1 MPGASKIALL
11 CVVAYICLATSS
23 GVAQDLLITN
33 ARIVVGNGEIIA
45 EGSISV
51 AEGIIVSV
59 SDDTDATPD
68 AEVSDAAEPG
78 AAVTDSAVPGDEAVD
93 QVINAR
99 GMTVLPGFIDTHV
112 HTMAVAEGLTDE
124 AALAAYIEDALPHLL
139 GQMLATGVTTVLDT
153 GAHFPAVLDVREAL
167 ATGRLAGPRLL
178 AAGPAFSAP
187 AGHPAA
193 SICRDNPFC
202 RERLTIVVDD
212 PDFAR
217 TSVAA
222 LAEAGVDVI
231 KAVHQAGA
239 HLPVIRDEVIRAMAE
254 EAEARDVP
262 FYVHGTFFSGM
273 VRAAE
278 LGVDGFVHVP
288 WRDQADAATSEAV
301 FASAGIPITTT
312 VSLHDSFVDAEGIK
326 RTVMGG
332 TFPPAQDS
340 DRAQAVA
347 NAGVLSDAG
356 VSLAFGTDQ
365 QRLRPYPQAVL
376 GEARALA
383 EVMTPKQV
391 IAVLTLNAAE
401 FLNLGEELG
410 TLEAGKHA
418 DMVILDGDPLADIS
432 QLANVAVVVQA
443 GRIVVDAR

>member
-1 MPGASKIALL
+1 MQGASRIALL
-11 CVVAYICLATSS
+11 CVAANLCLATNP
-23 GVAQDLLITN
+23 GAAQDLLITN
-33 ARIVVGNGEIIA
+33 ARIVVGNGETIA

-51 AEGIIVSV
+51 ADGTIVSV
-59 SDDTDATPD
+59 WDSTDATP
-68 AEVSDAAEPG
+68 G
-78 AAVTDSAVPGDEAVD
+78 AAVSGDGATDG
-93 QVINAR
+93 VIDAR

-124 AALAAYIEDALPHLL
+124 AALAAYIEDELPHML
-139 GQMLATGVTTVLDT
+139 GQMLAAGVTTVLDT
-153 GAHFPAVLDVREAL
+153 GAHFPDVLEVREAL
-167 ATGRLAGPRLL
+167 SAGRLAGPRLL

-202 RERLTIVVDD
+202 LEHLTVVVDD

-239 HLPVIRDEVIRAMAE
+239 HLPVIRDEVIGAMAE
-254 EAEARDVP
+254 EAEARNVP

-301 FASAGIPITTT
+301 FASAGIPIATT

-332 TFPPAQDS
+332 TFPPAQDG

-365 QRLRPYPQAVL
+365 QRARPYPQAVL

-383 EVMTPKQV
+383 EVMTPEQV
-391 IAVLTLNAAE
+391 IAVLTRNAAE

-410 TLEAGKHA
+410 TLEAGKYA

>member
-1 MPGASKIALL
+1 MPRASKIALI
-11 CVVAYICLATSS
+11 CMAANICLATNL

-33 ARIVVGNGEIIA
+33 ARIVVGNGEIIS

-51 AEGIIVSV
+51 AEGTIVSV
-59 SDDTDATPD
+59 SDGTDATPN
-68 AEVSDAAEPG
+68 AEVSDAAVSG
-78 AAVTDSAVPGDEAVD
+78 AADPDSVVTGDESID
-93 QVINAR
+93 QVIDAR
-99 GMTVLPGFIDTHV
+99 GMSVLPGFVDTHV
-112 HTMAVAEGLTDE
+112 HTLAVAEGLTDE
-124 AALAAYIEDALPHLL
+124 TALAAYIEEELPHLL
-139 GQMLATGVTTVLDT
+139 GQMLAAGVTTVLDT
-153 GAHFPAVLDVREAL
+153 GAHFPAVLEIREAL
-167 ATGRLAGPRLL
+167 AAGQLAGPRLL

-202 RERLTIVVDD
+202 LEHLAVVVDD

-254 EAEARDVP
+254 EAEARTVP

-273 VRAAE
+273 IRAAE

-301 FASAGIPITTT
+301 FASAGIPIATT
-312 VSLHDSFVDAEGIK
+312 VSLHDSFVDADGIK

-332 TFPPAQDS
+332 TFPPAQDG
-340 DRAQAVA
+340 DRTQAPTR
-347 NAGVLSDAG
+347 GYFSDAG
-356 VSLAFGTDQ
+356 VTLAFGTDQ

-383 EVMTPKQV
+383 EVMTPEQV
-391 IAVLTLNAAE
+391 IAVLTRNAAE
-401 FLNLGEELG
+401 FLNLGEEIG
-410 TLEAGKHA
+410 TLEAGKRA

-432 QLANVAVVVQA
+432 RLANVAVVVQA

>member
-1 MPGASKIALL
+1 
-11 CVVAYICLATSS
+11 
-23 GVAQDLLITN
+23 
-33 ARIVVGNGEIIA
+33 
-45 EGSISV
+45 
-51 AEGIIVSV
+51 
-59 SDDTDATPD
+59 
-68 AEVSDAAEPG
+68 
-78 AAVTDSAVPGDEAVD
+78 
-93 QVINAR
+93 
-99 GMTVLPGFIDTHV
+99 MTVLPGFIDTHV

-124 AALAAYIEDALPHLL
+124 AALAAYIEDELPNLL
-139 GQMLATGVTTVLDT
+139 RQMLSAGVTTVLDT
-153 GAHFPAVLDVREAL
+153 GAHFPVVLDVREAI
-167 ATGRLAGPRLL
+167 AAGRLAGPRLL

-202 RERLTIVVDD
+202 LEHLAVVVDD

-254 EAEARDVP
+254 EAEARGVP

-273 VRAAE
+273 VRAAG

-288 WRDQADAATSEAV
+288 WRDRADAATAEEA
-301 FASAGIPITTT
+301 FASAGIPVATT
-312 VSLHDSFVDAEGIK
+312 VSLHDSFVDDRGHQADGDGRHVSAGSGRRPCAGCGQRGGIFRRRRLHSHSG
-326 RTVMGG
+326 RTSSG
-332 TFPPAQDS
+332 
-340 DRAQAVA
+340 
-347 NAGVLSDAG
+347 
-356 VSLAFGTDQ
+356 
-365 QRLRPYPQAVL
+365 LRPYPQAVL
-376 GEARALA
+376 GEALALA
-383 EVMTPKQV
+383 EVMTPEQV
-391 IAVLTLNAAE
+391 IAVLTRNAAE

-410 TLEAGKHA
+410 TLEVGKRA

-432 QLANVAVVVQA
+432 RLANVAVVVQA

>member
-1 MPGASKIALL
+1 MRRASKIVLL
-11 CVVAYICLATSS
+11 WVAANLCLATHP

-33 ARIVVGNGEIIA
+33 ARIVTGNGETIA

-51 AEGIIVSV
+51 ADGIIVSV
-59 SDDTDATPD
+59 SDGTDTTPD
-68 AEVSDAAEPG
+68 AEVSDAAVSGIADPD
-78 AAVTDSAVPGDEAVD
+78 AVVAGDEAID
-93 QVINAR
+93 EVIDAR

-124 AALAAYIEDALPHLL
+124 AALAAYIEDELPHLL
-139 GQMLATGVTTVLDT
+139 RQMLSAGVTTVLDT
-153 GAHFPAVLDVREAL
+153 GAHFPVVLDVREAI
-167 ATGRLAGPRLL
+167 AAGRLAGPRLL
-178 AAGPAFSAP
+178 TAGPAFSAP

-202 RERLTIVVDD
+202 VEHLTVVVDD

-254 EAEARDVP
+254 EAEARNVP

-301 FASAGIPITTT
+301 FASAGIPVTTT
-312 VSLHDSFVDAEGIK
+312 VSLHDSFVDAEGIR

-332 TFPPAQDS
+332 TFPPAQDG
-340 DRAQAVA
+340 DRTQAVA
-347 NAGVLSDAG
+347 NAGVFSDAG
-356 VSLAFGTDQ
+356 VTLAFGTDQ
-365 QRLRPYPQAVL
+365 QRARPYPQAVL

-383 EVMTPKQV
+383 EVMTPEQV
-391 IAVLTLNAAE
+391 IAVLTRNAAE
-401 FLNLGEELG
+401 FLNLSEELG
-410 TLEAGKHA
+410 TLEAGKRA
-418 DMVILDGDPLADIS
+418 DMVVLDGDPLADIAR
-432 QLANVAVVVQA
+432 LANIAVVVQA
-443 GRIVVDAR
+443 GKIVVDAR

>member
-1 MPGASKIALL
+1 
-11 CVVAYICLATSS
+11 
-23 GVAQDLLITN
+23 
-33 ARIVVGNGEIIA
+33 
-45 EGSISV
+45 
-51 AEGIIVSV
+51 
-59 SDDTDATPD
+59 
-68 AEVSDAAEPG
+68 
-78 AAVTDSAVPGDEAVD
+78 
-93 QVINAR
+93 
-99 GMTVLPGFIDTHV
+99 
-112 HTMAVAEGLTDE
+112 MAVAEGLTDE
-124 AALAAYIEDALPHLL
+124 AALAAYIEDELPHML
-139 GQMLATGVTTVLDT
+139 GQMLAAGVTTVLDT
-153 GAHFPAVLDVREAL
+153 GAHFPAVLEVREAL
-167 ATGRLAGPRLL
+167 AAGRLTGPRLL

-202 RERLTIVVDD
+202 LEHLTVVVDD

-222 LAEAGVDVI
+222 LADAGVDVI

-254 EAEARDVP
+254 EAEARNVL

-288 WRDQADAATSEAV
+288 WRDQADAATSESV
-301 FASAGIPITTT
+301 FASAGIPIATT

-365 QRLRPYPQAVL
+365 QRARPYPQAVL

-383 EVMTPKQV
+383 EVMTPEQV
-391 IAVLTLNAAE
+391 IAVLTRNAAE

-410 TLEAGKHA
+410 TLEAGKYA

>member
-1 MPGASKIALL
+1 MQGASRIALL
-11 CVVAYICLATSS
+11 CVAANLCLATNP
-23 GVAQDLLITN
+23 GAAQDLLITN
-33 ARIVVGNGEIIA
+33 ARIVVGNGETIA

-51 AEGIIVSV
+51 ADGTIVSV
-59 SDDTDATPD
+59 WDSTDATP
-68 AEVSDAAEPG
+68 G
-78 AAVTDSAVPGDEAVD
+78 AAVSGDGATDG
-93 QVINAR
+93 VIDAR

-124 AALAAYIEDALPHLL
+124 AALAAYIEDELPHML
-139 GQMLATGVTTVLDT
+139 GQMLAAGVTTVLDT
-153 GAHFPAVLDVREAL
+153 GAHFPDVLEVREAL
-167 ATGRLAGPRLL
+167 SAGRLAGPRLL

-202 RERLTIVVDD
+202 LEHLTVVVDD

-254 EAEARDVP
+254 EAEARNVP

-273 VRAAE
+273 VRAAG
-278 LGVDGFVHVP
+278 LGADGFVHVP

-301 FASAGIPITTT
+301 FASAGIPIATT
-312 VSLHDSFVDAEGIK
+312 VSLHDSFVDARGIR

-332 TFPPAQDS
+332 TFPPAQDG

-365 QRLRPYPQAVL
+365 QRARPYPQAVL

-383 EVMTPKQV
+383 EVMTPEQV
-391 IAVLTLNAAE
+391 IAVLTRNAAE

-410 TLEAGKHA
+410 TLEAGKYA

>member
-1 MPGASKIALL
+1 MQGASRIALL
-11 CVVAYICLATSS
+11 CVAANLCLATNP
-23 GVAQDLLITN
+23 GAAQDLLITN
-33 ARIVVGNGEIIA
+33 ARIVVGNGETIA
-45 EGSISV
+45 EGSVSV
-51 AEGIIVSV
+51 ADGTIVSV
-59 SDDTDATPD
+59 WDSTDATP
-68 AEVSDAAEPG
+68 G
-78 AAVTDSAVPGDEAVD
+78 AAVSGDEATD
-93 QVINAR
+93 GVIDAR

-124 AALAAYIEDALPHLL
+124 AALAAYIEDELPHML
-139 GQMLATGVTTVLDT
+139 GQMLAAGVTTVLDT
-153 GAHFPAVLDVREAL
+153 GAHFPDVLEVREAL
-167 ATGRLAGPRLL
+167 SAGRLAGPRLL

-202 RERLTIVVDD
+202 LEHLTVVVDD

-217 TSVAA
+217 ISVAA

-239 HLPVIRDEVIRAMAE
+239 HLPVIRDEVIGAMAE
-254 EAEARDVP
+254 EAEARNVP

-273 VRAAE
+273 VRAVE

-288 WRDQADAATSEAV
+288 WRDQADGPTSEAV
-301 FASAGIPITTT
+301 FASAGIPIATT

-365 QRLRPYPQAVL
+365 QRARPYPQAVL

-383 EVMTPKQV
+383 EVMTPEQV
-391 IAVLTLNAAE
+391 IAVLTRNAAE

-410 TLEAGKHA
+410 TLEAGKYA

>member
-1 MPGASKIALL
+1 MAANL
-11 CVVAYICLATSS
+11 CLVTNP

-33 ARIVVGNGEIIA
+33 AHIVAGNGDTIA

-51 AEGIIVSV
+51 ADGIIVSV
-59 SDDTDATPD
+59 SDSTDATP
-68 AEVSDAAEPG
+68 G
-78 AAVTDSAVPGDEAVD
+78 AAAIDG
-93 QVINAR
+93 VIDAR

-124 AALAAYIEDALPHLL
+124 AALAAYIEDELPHLL
-139 GQMLATGVTTVLDT
+139 GQMLVAGVTTVLDT

-167 ATGRLAGPRLL
+167 AAGRLAGPRLL

-202 RERLTIVVDD
+202 LEHLAVVVDD

-217 TSVAA
+217 TRVAA

-254 EAEARDVP
+254 EAEARNVP

-273 VRAAE
+273 VRAAG
-278 LGVDGFVHVP
+278 LGADGFVHVP

-301 FASAGIPITTT
+301 FASAGIPIATT
-312 VSLHDSFVDAEGIK
+312 VSLHDSFVDARGIR

-332 TFPPAQDS
+332 TFPPAQDG

-347 NAGVLSDAG
+347 NAGVFSDAG
-356 VSLAFGTDQ
+356 VTLAFGTDQ

-383 EVMTPKQV
+383 EVMVPEQV
-391 IAVLTLNAAE
+391 IAVLTRNAAE

-410 TLEAGKHA
+410 TLEAGKRA

-432 QLANVAVVVQA
+432 RLANVAVVVQA
-443 GRIVVDAR
+443 GRIVVDSR

>member
-1 MPGASKIALL
+1 MRRAWKIVLL
-11 CVVAYICLATSS
+11 WVAANLCLATNQ

-33 ARIVVGNGEIIA
+33 ARIVIGNGETIA
-45 EGSISV
+45 DGSISV
-51 AEGIIVSV
+51 ADGIIVSV
-59 SDDTDATPD
+59 SDGTE
-68 AEVSDAAEPG
+68 AEVSEAAVPG
-78 AAVTDSAVPGDEAVD
+78 AAGLDAAVPGGEDID
-93 QVINAR
+93 QLIDAR

-124 AALAAYIEDALPHLL
+124 AALAAYIEDELPNLL
-139 GQMLATGVTTVLDT
+139 RQMLSAGVTTVLDT
-153 GAHFPAVLDVREAL
+153 GAHFPVVLDVREAI
-167 ATGRLAGPRLL
+167 AAGRLAGPRLL

-202 RERLTIVVDD
+202 LEHLAVVVDD

-254 EAEARDVP
+254 EAEARGVP

-273 VRAAE
+273 VRAAG

-288 WRDQADAATSEAV
+288 WRDRADAATSEAV
-301 FASAGIPITTT
+301 FASAGIPIATT

-332 TFPPAQDS
+332 TFPPAQDG

-365 QRLRPYPQAVL
+365 QRARPYPQAVL

-383 EVMTPKQV
+383 EVMTPEQV
-391 IAVLTLNAAE
+391 IAVLTRNAAE

-410 TLEAGKHA
+410 TLEVGKRA

-432 QLANVAVVVQA
+432 RLANVTVVVQA